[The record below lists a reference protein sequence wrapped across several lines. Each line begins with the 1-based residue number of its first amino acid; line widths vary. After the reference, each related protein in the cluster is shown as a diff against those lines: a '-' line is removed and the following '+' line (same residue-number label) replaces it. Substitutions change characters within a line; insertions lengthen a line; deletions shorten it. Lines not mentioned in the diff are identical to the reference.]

1 LPHALFSIDTGIPQ
15 RHSPS
20 ATTGDDDELR
30 SFNRRRA
37 SIRAGK
43 VLDRHVSSRKRDAA
57 NILDGKSQIAAV
69 AYEPN
74 NAMPWRGTK
83 MCRGMPSAQKR
94 FLAMDHA
101 LAFVCAA

>member
-1 LPHALFSIDTGIPQ
+1 MNYEALIADARPFVPAKFSIDMC
-15 RHSPS
+15 RHESVTLP
-20 ATTGDDDELR
+20 T
-30 SFNRRRA
+30 FW
-37 SIRAGK
+37 IF
-43 VLDRHVSSRKRDAA
+43 
-57 NILDGKSQIAAV
+57 DGKSQIAAV